1 MNFDIAIIG
10 GGNAGLSLARNLLR
24 DQTKNKI
31 IVIEPEF
38 PENKAANWC
47 TWIHKDKVS
56 IFKNSI
62 KGSWEGWTV
71 SNKTQKI
78 NHSSSNYKYICIDA
92 VKYLTQI
99 ENELNN
105 SNVSILR
112 DAVVEISK
120 ENNRKEIICK
130 NNTVF

>member
-47 TWIHKDKVS
+47 TWMHKDKVS

-78 NHSSSNYKYICIDA
+78 NHSVQAINTYVLMQAS
-92 VKYLTQI
+92 TQHKLKM
-99 ENELNN
+99 N
-105 SNVSILR
+105 
-112 DAVVEISK
+112 
-120 ENNRKEIICK
+120 
-130 NNTVF
+130 